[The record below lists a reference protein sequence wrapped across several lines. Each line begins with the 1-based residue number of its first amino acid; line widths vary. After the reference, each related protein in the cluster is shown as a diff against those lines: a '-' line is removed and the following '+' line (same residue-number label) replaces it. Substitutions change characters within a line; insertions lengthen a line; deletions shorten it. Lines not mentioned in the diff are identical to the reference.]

1 MFIFYYF
8 RKFTLFLSV
17 IFLINNKEN
26 LHLLVKY
33 TLLINMTW
41 SKTFVAKCSA
51 FQNKK
56 TKALSENLKKK
67 VA

>member
-8 RKFTLFLSV
+8 RKFTLLLSV
-17 IFLINNKEN
+17 IFLVNNNKEN

-51 FQNKK
+51 FQIRRQR
-56 TKALSENLKKK
+56 L
-67 VA
+67 